1 MRTIFGALAMI
12 FTADDV
18 HTRINREHPFQ
29 PVQLVTSTGQTYDVY
44 HPELVLF
51 ARHFMYI
58 GLPNKQQP
66 YVADQVTR
74 LAYVHLAEMRD
85 LPVPAG
91 SGSNGHA

>member
-1 MRTIFGALAMI
+1 MI

-18 HTRINREHPFQ
+18 RARIRSEPPFQ
-29 PVQLVTSTGQTYDVY
+29 PVQLVTSTGQTYDIY

-58 GLPNKQQP
+58 GLPTKKNP
-66 YVADQVTR
+66 YVAEQITR

-85 LPVPAG
+85 LPLPPQSGGNGQAG
-91 SGSNGHA
+91 SIS

>member
-1 MRTIFGALAMI
+1 MI

-18 HTRINREHPFQ
+18 HARIRSESPFQ
-29 PVQLVTSTGQTYDVY
+29 PVQLVTTTGQTYDIY

-58 GLPNKQQP
+58 GLPTKKNS
-66 YVADQVTR
+66 YVADNVTR

-85 LPVPAG
+85 LPLPPQP
-91 SGSNGHA
+91 GSNGQAGSIS